1 MHNQLDFHHGPGF
14 DDHGSRV
21 AFLATAAGRHMGLR
35 GREIQRL
42 RFAAFVH
49 DIGKTKVD
57 PAILAKQTEL
67 ADAELAQVRE
77 HPRIAHDHLDGIV
90 HPTINE
96 AVLSHHERWD
106 GRGYPNGLRATAIP
120 LHARIIFVAD
130 AFDVM
135 TSGRDYRAQLTIAEA
150 GAELTR
156 SAGRQ
161 FDPEIVDT
169 FASLRRDALGHFDEN
184 STRPGLLH

>member
-1 MHNQLDFHHGPGF
+1 MHDLDFHHGPGF

-21 AFLATAAGRHMGLR
+21 AFLAIAAGRHIGLR
-35 GREIQRL
+35 GREIDRL

-49 DIGKTKVD
+49 DVGKTQVD
-57 PAILAKQTEL
+57 PAILAKGSEL
-67 ADAELAQVRE
+67 AESELAQVRE

-90 HPTINE
+90 HRSVNE

-106 GRGYPNGLRATAIP
+106 GRGYPNGLRAKSIP
-120 LHARIIFVAD
+120 LFARIIFVAD

-135 TSGRDYRAQLTIAEA
+135 TSGREYRPRLTVPEA
-150 GAELTR
+150 GSELTR

-161 FDPEIVDT
+161 FDPTIVEA
-169 FASLRRDALGHFDEN
+169 FASLGSDMLDPLAGGTVRSALL
-184 STRPGLLH
+184 R